1 MKRHEQKLQ
10 ALIENFDRCLIAFH
24 NGDADA
30 LVAALE
36 DHLVRSFELRDLVRD
51 EPAPAPVS
59 PQERTGHHPLSIV
72 RRGAR

>member
-10 ALIENFDRCLIAFH
+10 ALIEDFDRCLRAVYA
-24 NGDADA
+24 NDAQA
-30 LVAALE
+30 LEAALE
-36 DHLVRSFELRDLVRD
+36 DHIVRCFELRDLVRD

>member
-10 ALIENFDRCLIAFH
+10 ALIENLDRCLITFH
-24 NGDADA
+24 NGDAEA

-36 DHLVRSFELRDLVRD
+36 DHIVRSFELRDLVR
-51 EPAPAPVS
+51 EEGAQAPAKT
-59 PQERTGHHPLSIV
+59 QERTGHHPLSVV

>member
-10 ALIENFDRCLIAFH
+10 ALVDSLDKCLIAFH

-36 DHLVRSFELRDLVRD
+36 DHIVRCFELRDLVRD